1 MKKIPFDK
9 KSAAL
14 WCSGLL
20 MGAGITVVGFW
31 LIYRTPPQIDNI
43 PIPAQQL
50 EPQKL
55 VLPIEK
61 QILSLF
67 ACEAKADKHVLER
80 CVIPNQK
87 ELLADENQ
95 TAIDSFNRYL
105 HETDLKE
112 QTTWYKD
119 VLQYVNIRE
128 NVSVSH
134 PDEKI
139 QSLYAYIRSGKQM
152 EIREISNIIK
162 DINYL
167 SLEYLKQQPKKT
179 VKNTP
184 NMPIQQT
191 QVSEQPPSPPQQ
203 EKQQIEYYEIVAT
216 PESTEEKNTVILQRV
231 KPE

>member
-1 MKKIPFDK
+1 MIKITLNKKNV
-9 KSAAL
+9 AL

-20 MGAGITVVGFW
+20 IGLGVSVIGFW
-31 LIYRTPPQIDNI
+31 LNRTPPQIDYI

-55 VLPIEK
+55 VLPIET

-80 CVIPNQK
+80 CIIPNQK
-87 ELLADENQ
+87 ELMADENQ
-95 TAIDSFNRYL
+95 TAINSFNRYL
-105 HETDLKE
+105 QETDFKE

-119 VLQYVNIRE
+119 VLQYVTIRE

-167 SLEYLKQQPKKT
+167 SLEYLKQPPKKT
-179 VKNTP
+179 VKEVTV
-184 NMPIQQT
+184 QQT
-191 QVSEQPPSPPQQ
+191 TPPPEQQQQQQQ
-203 EKQQIEYYEIVAT
+203 EKQEQEQIDYYEIVE
-216 PESTEEKNTVILQRV
+216 PVEENNTVFLQRV